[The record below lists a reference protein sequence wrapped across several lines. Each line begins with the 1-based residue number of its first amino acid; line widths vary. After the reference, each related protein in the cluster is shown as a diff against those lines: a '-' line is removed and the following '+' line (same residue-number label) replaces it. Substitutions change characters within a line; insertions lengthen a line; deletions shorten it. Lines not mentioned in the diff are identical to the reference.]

1 MQVFKNIKIGVFIS
15 LVNILIQGVSVLVQ
29 NLIARNLGAVDF
41 GYFGVLQT
49 DYTVFCAIADFGMA
63 TLILAYF
70 GKRATEGRLFTSVLQ
85 MRLAMTAIT
94 AAAMVIFAFTV
105 RRDHPAFAGELVL
118 ALGLLFQHAFFDWY
132 FICGNFWK
140 KLLISK
146 VLHTISYTT
155 IMGITL
161 YVFRVDSIPA
171 IALAMVAAALPAF
184 GFGVRQAF
192 TTKVLRIGNHTLK
205 FFKLMLKSASP
216 YALASVA
223 SFAYLPV
230 GLYTVAHYAPDSFLA
245 SYNFAHKLIILASGL
260 MVHFISSSLITL
272 HQTDSHKLSIRDQAI
287 FTLFIVAVSSPFWL
301 FPEWALRIIFF
312 AAPWTDNL
320 LNASSYCLAYTA
332 SYAHGHDFHDAQR
345 KAHLALRF
353 VYQYLWCGKHRR
365 MHLCGTRAQ
374 RREHPAVHAKRRL
387 AADPCPRSLFLEEQA
402 VQPLRPLNP
411 AQRARDGLCPCS
423 PS

>member
-29 NLIARNLGAVDF
+29 NLIARNLGAVNF
-41 GYFGVLQT
+41 GHFGVLQT

-70 GKRATEGRLFTSVLQ
+70 GKRATEGRLFTNVLQ
-85 MRLAMTAIT
+85 LRLAMTAVT
-94 AAAMVIFAFTV
+94 AAAMVIFALTV

-146 VLHTISYTT
+146 VLHTVSYTT
-155 IMGITL
+155 IMGIAL

-171 IALAMVAAALPAF
+171 IALAMVVAALPAF

-192 TTKVLRIGNHTLK
+192 TSKVLRIGNHTLK
-205 FFKLMLKSASP
+205 FFRLMFKSAAP
-216 YALASVA
+216 YAVASIA

-230 GLYTVAHYAPDSFLA
+230 GLYTVAHYAPESFLA
-245 SYNFAHKLIILASGL
+245 SYNFAHKLVILASGL

-272 HQTDSHKLSIRDQAI
+272 HQTDSRKLSIRDQAV

-320 LNASSYCLAYTA
+320 LNASSFCLRILSA
-332 SYAHGHDFHDAQR
+332 SLVLQAMRMGMISTLLKEKRTWLYGAFISACGVANIAACIYAAN
-345 KAHLALRF
+345 ALNEASIPLF
-353 VYQYLWCGKHRR
+353 ALSGDLLLTLV
-365 MHLCGTRAQ
+365 
-374 RREHPAVHAKRRL
+374 L
-387 AADPCPRSLFLEEQA
+387 AAYFIKNRRFSL
-402 VQPLRPLNP
+402 
-411 AQRARDGLCPCS
+411 
-423 PS
+423 

>member
-15 LVNILIQGVSVLVQ
+15 LVNILIQGVSMLVQ

-216 YALASVA
+216 YALASIA

-320 LNASSYCLAYTA
+320 LNASSYCLRILSA
-332 SYAHGHDFHDAQR
+332 SLILQAMRMGMISTMLKEKRTWLYGSFISICGVANIAACIYAAHALNDASIP
-345 KAHLALRF
+345 LFTLSGDLLLTL
-353 VYQYLWCGKHRR
+353 V
-365 MHLCGTRAQ
+365 
-374 RREHPAVHAKRRL
+374 L
-387 AADPCPRSLFLEEQA
+387 AAYFLKNRRFSL
-402 VQPLRPLNP
+402 
-411 AQRARDGLCPCS
+411 
-423 PS
+423 

>member
-29 NLIARNLGAVDF
+29 NLIARNLGTVDF

-155 IMGITL
+155 VMMVTL

-192 TTKVLRIGNHTLK
+192 TTKVLHIGNHTAR

-216 YALASVA
+216 YALASIA
-223 SFAYLPV
+223 SFAYLPA
-230 GLYTVAHYAPDSFLA
+230 GLYTVAHFATPEFLGA
-245 SYNFAHKLIILASGL
+245 YNFSHKLVILASGL

-272 HQTDSHKLSIRDQAI
+272 HQTDSKVLHLRDQAV
-287 FTLFIVAVSSPFWL
+287 FTLFIIAVSSPFWL
-301 FPEWALRIIFF
+301 FPQYTLRVIFF
-312 AAPWTDNL
+312 AAPWTSDVL
-320 LNASSYCLAYTA
+320 ETSCYCLRILALSLTLQATRMGMISTLLKEKRTWLYGAMITAGGIINIGVCIGGASMLQA
-332 SYAHGHDFHDAQR
+332 SYIP
-345 KAHLALRF
+345 ALT
-353 VYQYLWCGKHRR
+353 LTGD
-365 MHLCGTRAQ
+365 LC
-374 RREHPAVHAKRRL
+374 L
-387 AADPCPRSLFLEEQA
+387 SLF
-402 VQPLRPLNP
+402 R
-411 AQRARDGLCPCS
+411 LCYFIKNRRFRW
-423 PS
+423 

>member
-161 YVFRVDSIPA
+161 CVFRVDSIPA
-171 IALAMVAAALPAF
+171 RALAMVAAALPAF

-192 TTKVLRIGNHTLK
+192 TAKVLRIGNHTLK

-320 LNASSYCLAYTA
+320 LNASSYCLRILSA
-332 SYAHGHDFHDAQR
+332 SLILQAMRMGMISTMLKEKRTWLYGSFISICGVANIAACIYAAHALNDASIPLFTLSGDLLLTLV
-345 KAHLALRF
+345 LAVYFLKNRRF
-353 VYQYLWCGKHRR
+353 
-365 MHLCGTRAQ
+365 
-374 RREHPAVHAKRRL
+374 
-387 AADPCPRSLFLEEQA
+387 SL
-402 VQPLRPLNP
+402 
-411 AQRARDGLCPCS
+411 
-423 PS
+423 

>member
-192 TTKVLRIGNHTLK
+192 TAKVLRIGNHTLK

-287 FTLFIVAVSSPFWL
+287 FTLFIVTVSSPFWL

-320 LNASSYCLAYTA
+320 LNASSYCLRILSA
-332 SYAHGHDFHDAQR
+332 SLILQAMRMGMISTMLKEKRTWLYGSFISICGVANIAACIYAAHALNDASIPLFTLSGDLLLTLV
-345 KAHLALRF
+345 LAVYFLKNRRF
-353 VYQYLWCGKHRR
+353 
-365 MHLCGTRAQ
+365 
-374 RREHPAVHAKRRL
+374 
-387 AADPCPRSLFLEEQA
+387 SL
-402 VQPLRPLNP
+402 
-411 AQRARDGLCPCS
+411 
-423 PS
+423 

>member
-29 NLIARNLGAVDF
+29 NLIARNLGAVNF
-41 GYFGVLQT
+41 GHFGVLQT

-70 GKRATEGRLFTSVLQ
+70 GKRATEGRLFTNVLQ
-85 MRLAMTAIT
+85 LRLAMTAVT

-146 VLHTISYTT
+146 VLHTVSYTT
-155 IMGITL
+155 IMGIAL

-171 IALAMVAAALPAF
+171 IALAMVGAALPAF

-192 TTKVLRIGNHTLK
+192 TSKVLRIGNHTLK
-205 FFKLMLKSASP
+205 FFRLMFKSAAP
-216 YALASVA
+216 YAVASIA

-230 GLYTVAHYAPDSFLA
+230 GLYTVAHYAPESFLA
-245 SYNFAHKLIILASGL
+245 SYNFAHKLVILASGL

-272 HQTDSHKLSIRDQAI
+272 HQTDSHKLSIRDQAV

-320 LNASSYCLAYTA
+320 LNASSFCLRILSA
-332 SYAHGHDFHDAQR
+332 SLVLQAMRMGMISTLLKEKRTWLYGAFISVCGVANIAACIYAAN
-345 KAHLALRF
+345 ALNEACIPLF
-353 VYQYLWCGKHRR
+353 ALSGDLLLTLV
-365 MHLCGTRAQ
+365 
-374 RREHPAVHAKRRL
+374 L
-387 AADPCPRSLFLEEQA
+387 AAYFIKNRRFSL
-402 VQPLRPLNP
+402 
-411 AQRARDGLCPCS
+411 
-423 PS
+423 

>member
-85 MRLAMTAIT
+85 MRLAMTAVT

-155 IMGITL
+155 VMMVTL

-192 TTKVLRIGNHTLK
+192 TAKVLRLGNHTLK

-216 YALASVA
+216 YALASIA
-223 SFAYLPV
+223 SFAYLPA
-230 GLYTVAHYAPDSFLA
+230 GLYTVAHFAPPEFLGA
-245 SYNFAHKLIILASGL
+245 YNFSHKLVILASGL

-272 HQTDSHKLSIRDQAI
+272 HQTDSKVLHLRDQAV
-287 FTLFIVAVSSPFWL
+287 FTLFIIAVSSPFWL
-301 FPEWALRIIFF
+301 FPQYTLRVIFF
-312 AAPWTDNL
+312 AAPWTSDVL
-320 LNASSYCLAYTA
+320 ETSCHCL
-332 SYAHGHDFHDAQR
+332 R
-345 KAHLALRF
+345 ILALSLTL
-353 VYQYLWCGKHRR
+353 QATR
-365 MHLCGTRAQ
+365 MGMISTLLKEKRTWLYGAMITAGGIINIGVCIGGASMLQAPYIPALTLTGDLC
-374 RREHPAVHAKRRL
+374 L
-387 AADPCPRSLFLEEQA
+387 SLFL
-402 VQPLRPLNP
+402 
-411 AQRARDGLCPCS
+411 LCYFVKNRRFRW
-423 PS
+423 

>member
-29 NLIARNLGAVDF
+29 NLIARNLGAVNF
-41 GYFGVLQT
+41 GHFGVLQT

-70 GKRATEGRLFTSVLQ
+70 GKRATEGRLFTNVLQ
-85 MRLAMTAIT
+85 LRLAMTAVT

-105 RRDHPAFAGELVL
+105 RRDHPAFAGELML

-146 VLHTISYTT
+146 VLHTVSYTT
-155 IMGITL
+155 IMGIAL

-171 IALAMVAAALPAF
+171 IALAMVVAALPAF

-192 TTKVLRIGNHTLK
+192 TSKVLRIGNHTLT
-205 FFKLMLKSASP
+205 FFKLMFKSATP
-216 YALASVA
+216 YAVASIA

-230 GLYTVAHYAPDSFLA
+230 GLYTVAHYAPESFLA
-245 SYNFAHKLIILASGL
+245 SYNFAHKLVILASGL

-272 HQTDSHKLSIRDQAI
+272 HQTDSHKLSIRDQAV

-320 LNASSYCLAYTA
+320 LNASSFCLRILSA
-332 SYAHGHDFHDAQR
+332 SLMLQAMRMGMISTLLKEKRTWLYGAFISACGAVNIAACIYAANTLNEACIPLFTLSGD
-345 KAHLALRF
+345 LLLTL
-353 VYQYLWCGKHRR
+353 V
-365 MHLCGTRAQ
+365 
-374 RREHPAVHAKRRL
+374 L
-387 AADPCPRSLFLEEQA
+387 AAYFIKNRRFTL
-402 VQPLRPLNP
+402 
-411 AQRARDGLCPCS
+411 
-423 PS
+423 

>member
-192 TTKVLRIGNHTLK
+192 TAKVLRIGNHTLK

-320 LNASSYCLAYTA
+320 LNASSYCLRILSA
-332 SYAHGHDFHDAQR
+332 SLILQAMRMGMISTMLKEKRTWLYGSFISICGVANIAACIYAAHALNDASIPLFTLSGDLLLTLV
-345 KAHLALRF
+345 LAVYFLKNRRF
-353 VYQYLWCGKHRR
+353 
-365 MHLCGTRAQ
+365 
-374 RREHPAVHAKRRL
+374 
-387 AADPCPRSLFLEEQA
+387 SL
-402 VQPLRPLNP
+402 
-411 AQRARDGLCPCS
+411 
-423 PS
+423 

>member
-15 LVNILIQGVSVLVQ
+15 LVNILIQGVSMLVQ

-85 MRLAMTAIT
+85 MRLAMTAVT

-155 IMGITL
+155 VMMVTL

-192 TTKVLRIGNHTLK
+192 TAKVLRLGNHTLK

-216 YALASVA
+216 YALASIA
-223 SFAYLPV
+223 SFAYLPA
-230 GLYTVAHYAPDSFLA
+230 GLYTVAHFAPPEFLGA
-245 SYNFAHKLIILASGL
+245 YNFSHKLVILASGL

-272 HQTDSHKLSIRDQAI
+272 HQTDSKVLHLRDQAV
-287 FTLFIVAVSSPFWL
+287 FTLFIIAVSSPFWL
-301 FPEWALRIIFF
+301 FPQYTLRVIFF
-312 AAPWTDNL
+312 AAPWTSDVL
-320 LNASSYCLAYTA
+320 ETSCHCL
-332 SYAHGHDFHDAQR
+332 R
-345 KAHLALRF
+345 ILALSLTL
-353 VYQYLWCGKHRR
+353 QATR
-365 MHLCGTRAQ
+365 MGMISTLLKEKRTWLYGAMITAGGIINIGVCIGGASMLQAPYIPALTLTGDLC
-374 RREHPAVHAKRRL
+374 L
-387 AADPCPRSLFLEEQA
+387 SLFL
-402 VQPLRPLNP
+402 
-411 AQRARDGLCPCS
+411 LCYFVKNRRFRW
-423 PS
+423 